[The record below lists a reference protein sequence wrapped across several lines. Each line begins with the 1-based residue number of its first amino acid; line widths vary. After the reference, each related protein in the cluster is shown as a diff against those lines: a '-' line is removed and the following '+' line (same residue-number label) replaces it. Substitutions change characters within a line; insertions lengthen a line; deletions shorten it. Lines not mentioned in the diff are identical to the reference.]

1 MFPTEAEIQIV
12 QDTFKL
18 AEPNAG
24 SIAEMFYNR
33 LFELNP
39 NLKALFKGDMQAQGK
54 LLMNMIKV
62 AVEGLNDLDGI
73 VPAVQDLGRRHV
85 KYGVQDKDYGT
96 VGEALLWTL
105 GESFGDAFTDE
116 VKGAWTTVYTLLAN
130 VMTAAAAEV
139 NAPQEA
145 PAAKEAPAAQEK
157 IVETVGG
164 LTAATYA
171 TMVDHLPANVLL
183 CDPAT
188 FNITFANKTSVAT
201 LRLIQDLLP
210 AGVTADNIVGQCID
224 VFHKN
229 PSHQRQMLANPAN
242 LPHTAI
248 IRLGPHLLELFIDA
262 LKAADGSVEHLLLSW
277 TIVTERER
285 LKTMVDNMP
294 INVILADAKTL
305 EVTYMNNTSLQ
316 TLKSV
321 EHLLPCKADAVMGS
335 CIDIFHKNPSHQRQ
349 MLANPNN
356 LPHSAKI
363 KLGDE
368 TLQLDVSAII
378 DNTGFYIGPMVAWSV
393 VTAQVQMATN
403 VKEVTEI
410 VASAST
416 ELQNTAQ
423 SLSATAEQ
431 TTQKSAAVAAAAEQ
445 ASANVQTVASA
456 AEQLSASIEEVGR
469 QVTESSIIAQGA
481 ATEAEQTNK
490 SVEELAEAAD
500 KIGEVVKLIS
510 DIAAQTNLLALN
522 ATIEAARAGD
532 AGKGFAVVANEV
544 KSLASQTAKATGD
557 ISAQIASIQS
567 ATGNA
572 VTAIKG
578 ISQTIGKVN
587 EIATAIASAVEEQGA
602 ATQEIARNVQ
612 EASTGTQEVSSNI
625 TEVQKAATETGES
638 SAQVLEAASELSK
651 QAEILQVEIEKFLT
665 DD

>member
-1 MFPTEAEIQIV
+1 MNVAQQAVPDTNEASTPELVFPTEAEIKIV

-18 AEPNAG
+18 AEPNADG
-24 SIAEMFYNR
+24 IAEKFYSR

-39 NLKALFKGDMQAQGK
+39 DLKALFKGDMVAQGK

-73 VPAVQDLGRRHV
+73 VPATQDLGRRHV

-105 GESFGDAFTDE
+105 GESFGDAFTDD
-116 VKGAWTTVYTLLAN
+116 VKSAWTTVYTLLAN

-139 NAPQEA
+139 AAPQEA
-145 PAAKEAPAAQEK
+145 SAAAEAAPAPAAQDAPAAQEVPAAQEK

-171 TMVDHLPANVLL
+171 TMVDHLPANVML

-188 FNITFANKTSVAT
+188 FNITFANTTSVAT

-229 PSHQRQMLANPAN
+229 PSHQRQLLANTAN
-242 LPHTAI
+242 LPHLAI
-248 IRLGPHLLELFIDA
+248 IRLGPHLLELYIDA

-305 EVTYMNNTSLQ
+305 DVTYMNNTSLQ

-321 EHLLPCKADAVMGS
+321 EHLLPCKADDVLGS

-349 MLANPNN
+349 LLADPNN

-431 TTQKSAAVAAAAEQ
+431 TTQQSAAVAAAAEQ

-456 AEQLSASIEEVGR
+456 AEELSASIEEVGR
-469 QVTESSIIAQGA
+469 QVPVQ
-481 ATEAEQTNK
+481 
-490 SVEELAEAAD
+490 
-500 KIGEVVKLIS
+500 
-510 DIAAQTNLLALN
+510 
-522 ATIEAARAGD
+522 
-532 AGKGFAVVANEV
+532 VA
-544 KSLASQTAKATGD
+544 SL
-557 ISAQIASIQS
+557 
-567 ATGNA
+567 
-572 VTAIKG
+572 
-578 ISQTIGKVN
+578 
-587 EIATAIASAVEEQGA
+587 
-602 ATQEIARNVQ
+602 
-612 EASTGTQEVSSNI
+612 
-625 TEVQKAATETGES
+625 
-638 SAQVLEAASELSK
+638 
-651 QAEILQVEIEKFLT
+651 
-665 DD
+665 